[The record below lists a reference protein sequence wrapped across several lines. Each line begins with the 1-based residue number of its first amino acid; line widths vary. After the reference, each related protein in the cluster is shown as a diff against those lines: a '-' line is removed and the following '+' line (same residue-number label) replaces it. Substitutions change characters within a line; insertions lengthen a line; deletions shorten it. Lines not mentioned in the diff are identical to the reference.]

1 MVGPLVLVTCA
12 VLAQADA
19 SDTAT
24 LQTQVNRLV
33 RQLDSN
39 ALADRVAA
47 EKGLVELGPKA
58 LGLLPAITPRT
69 SAEVKDRLGRVRT
82 VLEKQAAEQAAEA
95 SRVTLQ
101 GEMTLGEAM
110 AALEKLTGNQVIGL
124 RPDNTGAKVKAD
136 FQDVPYWHALDSLL
150 AQANLTINQFGGT
163 PGALTAMAAPE
174 GQKPRSEGA
183 AYGGVFRFDPLR
195 IEAVR
200 NLRNPDVQQMK
211 LTLEVSWEPRVT
223 PLTIQQPLDAITA
236 TPAGEGVLAID
247 NSRGSLTASTNADIS
262 SVELEI
268 PFQLPGRDVKEIASL
283 KGTMTALVPGLT
295 ETYVFEN
302 LQQARGV
309 ENRKAGVT
317 VIFDQLRKNQE
328 LYEIRMRV
336 RLDEANEALASHL
349 ASWIFSNEAYLED
362 ASGNKVENIGREGY
376 LQAQNEAGVVYR
388 FDLEK
393 GPAGYKFIYKTPAA
407 IVKTPV
413 EYELKNIPLP

>member
-1 MVGPLVLVTCA
+1 MVGSLVLVMCA
-12 VLAQADA
+12 ALAQAEPADSA
-19 SDTAT
+19 A
-24 LQTQVNRLV
+24 LQAQVNRLV

-47 EKGLVELGPKA
+47 EKALVELGPKA

-82 VLEKQAAEQAAEA
+82 ILEKQAAEQAAQA
-95 SRVTLQ
+95 SRVTLE
-101 GEMTLGEAM
+101 GEMTLEEAM
-110 AALEKLTGNQVIGL
+110 AALEKQTGNQVIGL
-124 RPDNTGAKVKAD
+124 RPDNLTVKVKAD
-136 FQDVPYWHALDSLL
+136 FKDVPYWQALDNLL
-150 AQANLTINQFGGT
+150 SQASLTINQFGGT

-236 TPAGEGVLAID
+236 TPAGEGEVTID

-268 PFQLPGRDVKEIASL
+268 PFQLPSRDVKEIASL
-283 KGTMTALVPGLT
+283 KGTITALVPGLT

-309 ENRKAGVT
+309 ESRKAGVT

-336 RLDEANEALASHL
+336 RLEEANEALASHL

-362 ASGNKVENIGREGY
+362 AAGAKVENIGREGY
-376 LQAQNEAGVVYR
+376 LQAENEAGVVYR